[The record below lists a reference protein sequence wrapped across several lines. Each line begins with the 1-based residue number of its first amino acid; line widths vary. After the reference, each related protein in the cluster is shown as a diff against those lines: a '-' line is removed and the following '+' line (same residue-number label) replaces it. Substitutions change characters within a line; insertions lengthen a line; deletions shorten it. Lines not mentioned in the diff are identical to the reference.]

1 MVGRVLVEDGVAGG
15 CVVVGGEGVGAV
27 EELDLREET

>member
-1 MVGRVLVEDGVAGG
+1 MAGWVLVEDGVAGG
-15 CVVVGGEGVGAV
+15 CVVVGGECVGAV